1 MQCNSF
7 LTVISGRMSGKLKS
21 EKHLAP
27 KQQACPEPQ
36 GEGPSGGSRSRWGA
50 AVGGGRFL
58 AHTSQCVCKADTVMS
73 KVVQT
78 GMRAEKWLKRETRTG
93 TLHIE
98 ELWEIQTR
106 QFRKDMLHNIYK
118 KYFKLLLKRTS
129 SVQILCNTFSVY
141 TDKFFKKL
149 NSINLLNI

>member
-7 LTVISGRMSGKLKS
+7 LTVISRRMSGKLKS
-21 EKHLAP
+21 EKHSAP
-27 KQQACPEPQ
+27 KLQACPAPR
-36 GEGPSGGSRSRWGA
+36 GAGPAGGSRLSM
-50 AVGGGRFL
+50 
-58 AHTSQCVCKADTVMS
+58 HTSQCVCKAYTVMS

-106 QFRKDMLHNIYK
+106 QFRKVILHNIYK

-141 TDKFFKKL
+141 TDKFLKKL